1 MPLDIHGKRLILVI
15 ILTWSLGQMHMHYT
29 LPQRTFDIKL
39 EAQMLCAPLVC
50 LFGTAEV
57 AVARPS
63 RPRAFAKCSNFSTGA
78 EEFLTSGVLAYHSCR
93 AVEVGSLGGGTEDI
107 GEEKVANA
115 ALDML
120 LMLRSQR
127 EAG

>member
-1 MPLDIHGKRLILVI
+1 MPLDIHGKRLVLVI
-15 ILTWSLGQMHMHYT
+15 ILAWSLGQMHMYDT
-29 LPQRTFDIKL
+29 LTQRTFDIKF
-39 EAQMLCAPLVC
+39 EAQVLCAPLVC
-50 LFGTAEV
+50 LFSTAEV